1 MNVEK
6 IELYKV
12 KGYGNLYIDANGNP
26 FVVRPKF
33 YVRGGRNMKEKRLVF
48 TKGRWFDRNC
58 SILLKDAVAKTLV
71 DENAKYV
78 DYKDGNPN
86 NCHPDNLKIVEKY
99 FRPSDYTDENSFVCK
114 ACGDKVL
121 IKEDNY
127 KEGLCQVCKDNFA
140 KINMRHFK
148 PDKFRALYEYL
159 IVNKEYFRQTDLR
172 DKILE
177 KFSEGKNY
185 SQTAR
190 EIGVSRQC
198 VHESIQN
205 ALETIERKKNK
216 LGGLVKWETEQ

>member
-12 KGYGNLYIDANGNP
+12 KDYGNLYMDANGNP
-26 FVVRPKF
+26 FLVKPKP
-33 YVRGGRNMKEKRLVF
+33 YVRAGRNGKEKKLSF
-48 TKGRWFDRNC
+48 KKGRWFDRDC
-58 SILLKDAVAKTLV
+58 SIFLKDAVAKTLI

-86 NCHPDNLKIVEKY
+86 NCHPDNLEIVGKY
-99 FRPSDYTDENSFVCK
+99 FRPSNYTDENSFVCK
-114 ACGDKVL
+114 ICGDKVL

-127 KEGLCQVCKDNFA
+127 KERLCQVCKDNLA
-140 KINMRHFK
+140 KMNIKHFNS
-148 PDKFRALYEYL
+148 DKFRAFYEYL

-198 VHESIQN
+198 VHESIQQ
-205 ALETIERKKNK
+205 ALETIERKKK
-216 LGGLVKWETEQ
+216 ILGGN